1 MSTYKKEV
9 GTAVQNNAGDYTG
22 AVEGQ
27 LWYNSTAGSFQF
39 RSFTT
44 AGAWATTT
52 AMNTTRWGGAAS
64 SVSPQSSAIM
74 ATGASTVSDV
84 NTESWNGSSWTEL
97 NNVNEGRY
105 GVWGTGTTTSMIFF
119 GGNDPGSSPT
129 ASGDRASTELWNGT
143 NWTEVNDMNS
153 VKRYPGGAGAD
164 STNSLSFGSF
174 NGTVKITNTETWNGT
189 CWSEVNDLNTPK
201 SSVAG
206 IGADNT
212 AALCVG
218 GNVGDSPNVNGSAE
232 TELWNGTCWA
242 GVNDLNTARRDLGGA
257 GTNTLGLVFGG
268 LKPPGTWYG
277 VTESWNG
284 TSWTEDGDLNT
295 AREITGQASG
305 TSTAALACGGIN
317 APGTYLNP
325 VEEFT
330 GAGAPVTETI
340 TTS

>member
-1 MSTYKKEV
+1 MATYKEIK
-9 GTAVQNNAGDYTG
+9 GTQIEAVATDPSNP
-22 AVEGQ
+22 VEGQ
-27 LWYNSTAGSFQF
+27 VWYNTTSNVLKGSTRTS
-39 RSFTT
+39 
-44 AGAWATTT
+44 AGAWTTTT
-52 AMNTTRWGGAAS
+52 AMSTTRWGGAAS
-64 SVSPQSSAIM
+64 SVSPSSSAIM

-119 GGNDPGSSPT
+119 GGNDPGASPT

-143 NWTEVNDMNS
+143 NWTEVNNMNS

-164 STNSLSFGSF
+164 STASLSFGSF
-174 NGTVKITNTETWNGT
+174 NGTVKIANTETWNGT
-189 CWSEVNDLNTPK
+189 NWTEVNDLNTAK
-201 SSVAG
+201 SSIAG
-206 IGADNT
+206 VGATYT

-218 GNVGDSPNVNGSAE
+218 GNVGNSPNVNGSGE
-232 TELWNGTCWA
+232 TELWNGTNWTE
-242 GVNDLNTARRDLGGA
+242 VNDLNTARRDLGGA

-268 LKPPGTWYG
+268 LKPPNSWYG

-284 TSWTEDGDLNT
+284 TNWTEDGDLNT

-305 TSTAALACGGIN
+305 TQTAALACGGLN

-330 GAGAPVTETI
+330 GAGASVTRTF
-340 TTS
+340 TDS